1 MDSRAFRDAGDELVS
16 IEDDIR
22 TGEFGIMK
30 FKLFSGCDEAT
41 LQERVNR
48 FLDEPIIEVV
58 STHFSTASSTEEVG
72 DEGQQLQ
79 VVRYSVA
86 IFYREL

>member
-1 MDSRAFRDAGDELVS
+1 MNEMFRAGDERQHLL
-16 IEDDIR
+16 DDIR
-22 TGEFGIMK
+22 TGAFDIMK

-48 FLDEPIIEVV
+48 FLNEPLIEAIE
-58 STHFSTASSTEEVG
+58 THFSTASSTEEVG